1 MGHEN
6 VARLRFS
13 TCPCDVL
20 CGVSMYLLRRLF
32 EQLVNSRA
40 VAISPHAPPP
50 LYAFRILLLY

>member
-1 MGHEN
+1 
-6 VARLRFS
+6 
-13 TCPCDVL
+13 
-20 CGVSMYLLRRLF
+20 LRRLF